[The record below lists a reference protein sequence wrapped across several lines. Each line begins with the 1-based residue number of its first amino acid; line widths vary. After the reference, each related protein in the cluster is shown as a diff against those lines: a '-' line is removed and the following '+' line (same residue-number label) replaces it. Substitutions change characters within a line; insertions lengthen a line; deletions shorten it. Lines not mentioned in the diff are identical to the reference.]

1 MSFLTI
7 SRETEVDYFT
17 ETRLILEVECEDDT
31 HRKFN
36 RKLEE
41 QKSVLELPTSILKG
55 KAVKR

>member
-7 SRETEVDYFT
+7 SRETEVNYFA
-17 ETRLILEVECEDDT
+17 ETRLILEAEWEDDT

-41 QKSVLELPTSILKG
+41 QKPVLQSCQQ
-55 KAVKR
+55 AF